1 MLVFTPIMPIGIIG
15 ILIWLPVYFLIWLVF
30 LRERRE
36 TITIRMAKPL
46 PGPGVAGVKRYE
58 H

>member
-1 MLVFTPIMPIGIIG
+1 MPIGIIG